1 MDIKISGSA
10 DVKVNTRS
18 EKTLKVSPFSEV
30 TQIISFKLQNLTILI
45 KMWIAASAVKKKKI
59 GANLLSSQEKI
70 FLPST

>member
-45 KMWIAASAVKKKKI
+45 KMWIAASAVKKKI